1 MLLTNFVT
9 LSSPPS
15 SIFFIYYWQ
24 TGPVGGVGSG
34 SGRRLRAV
42 GDFGESLAVAPLG
55 VVDHAPRASVVS
67 ITRRTGAAVLG
78 EGAVRVVII
87 PAPNRQAGAHLDEA
101 VVVGKI
107 TIR

>member
-1 MLLTNFVT
+1 MTNFVDP
-9 LSSPPS
+9 LEPS
-15 SIFFIYYWQ
+15 VLNFFLLFMSRLDPW
-24 TGPVGGVGSG
+24 GGDGSG
-34 SGRRLRAV
+34 SAV

-78 EGAVRVVII
+78 EGAVRVVVI

-107 TIR
+107 TIW